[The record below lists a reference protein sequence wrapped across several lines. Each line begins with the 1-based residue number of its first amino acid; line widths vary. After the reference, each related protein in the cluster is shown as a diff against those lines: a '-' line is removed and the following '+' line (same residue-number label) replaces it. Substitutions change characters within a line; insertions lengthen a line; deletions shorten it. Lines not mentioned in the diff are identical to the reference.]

1 MSAKFAFLFLLLS
14 NQKFGFRHASKI
26 CFSVFVALKSKIA
39 LQQSALNALMYIH
52 QSIWPMSKA
61 AKRGGIKVAILF
73 LLHWYTS
80 IIVILLSKYYLHFY
94 FELLET

>member
-1 MSAKFAFLFLLLS
+1 MSAKLAFLFLLLS

-39 LQQSALNALMYIH
+39 LQQSALMYIH

-61 AKRGGIKVAILF
+61 AKRGGIKVAILL

>member
-14 NQKFGFRHASKI
+14 NQKFGFRLVSKI
-26 CFSVFVALKSKIA
+26 CFSVCVAKIA

-61 AKRGGIKVAILF
+61 AKRGGIKVAILL

-80 IIVILLSKYYLHFY
+80 IIVILLSTCKYNLHFY